1 MKRKEN
7 EWTAWKISRKQLPV
21 AKITDATPQG
31 DDLLPEDQEIAW
43 QIIVLPKKP
52 PIVPVAEQGP
62 LPFLCDHPQHHAK
75 TMGNRH
81 FSREPPKRHL
91 KAGVRGLAIGDERL
105 DICLG
110 ARAVV
115 AARPQSFHFID
126 NVARRAEA
134 EIVEEQLQ
142 VRYSAG

>member
-52 PIVPVAEQGP
+52 PIVLVAEQGP
-62 LPFLCDHPQHHAK
+62 LPFLCDHPQQHAK
-75 TMGNRH
+75 TTGDRH
-81 FSREPPKRHL
+81 FSRESPEGHL
-91 KAGVRGLAIGDERL
+91 KAGVCGLAVGDERL
-105 DICLG
+105 NICLG
-110 ARAVV
+110 VRALV
-115 AARPQSFHFID
+115 AARPQPFHFID
-126 NVARRAEA
+126 HVARRTKA
-134 EIVEEQLQ
+134 EIVKKKLQ
-142 VRYSAG
+142 VRYS